1 MSIYSLDFF
10 GIKRELPIIQISPNF
25 KVASVNL
32 LGDVELVETAT
43 EKLCEKIKEL
53 EFDYLVGPEVK
64 VVPLLQSMSKF
75 LNKDRY
81 IVCRKNIV
89 GYMTSPIR
97 SKSQTLVLDG
107 RDANMLTH
115 KKVIIVDDVVT
126 SGKTISAIDD
136 LMRQVNAQIVAI
148 CTVFTQGDEHLK
160 LERKIIA
167 LMQLP
172 LF

>member
-1 MSIYSLDFF
+1 MHTYPLDFF
-10 GIKRELPIIQISPNF
+10 GIKRELPIIQISPSL

-32 LGDVELVETAT
+32 LGDVDLVETAA
-43 EKLCEKIKEL
+43 EKLCEKIKCL

-64 VVPLLQSMSKF
+64 VVPLLQTISKM
-75 LNKDRY
+75 LGKKRY
-81 IVCRKNIV
+81 VVCRKNIV

-136 LMRQVNAQIVAI
+136 LTKQVSAQIVAI
-148 CTVFTQGDEHLK
+148 CTVFTQGDEHVQLDR
-160 LERKIIA
+160 EIIS